1 MGTDQI
7 TSPPTALEDA
17 EHATL
22 PPLPP
27 LVIVIR
33 EVGGGH
39 ILGVVSK
46 KTLSF
51 KLEET
56 DQLE

>member
-7 TSPPTALEDA
+7 TAPPTALEDA

-22 PPLPP
+22 PPLPT

-39 ILGVVSK
+39 ILGVLSK
-46 KTLSF
+46 KTLNF